1 MPRSD
6 LPRHTSASQLAT
18 YASCPRRYELR
29 YVLKVE
35 PERRGTG
42 LALGSAV
49 HGGVQWWFEQRAAG
63 DQPDVEQ
70 ALRIFHADLGAGLA
84 YGNIDW
90 RDTTHDELRQDGE
103 RLVRAFL
110 LEHADLAVRAVEVP
124 FEMSIIDPVTG
135 RHMPRQVVGYFDM
148 ELASGN
154 VLELKTARAA
164 YSDEIALATNLQF
177 AAYRTAARY
186 AGVDVEVYALV
197 RTKAPKVQHVVL
209 PHDRRVSRW
218 FMHAATSIEHAILA
232 GHYPPAPSPTSCGMC
247 EHQRTCLGIGVE
259 NTEVSDAE
267 AA

>member
-1 MPRSD
+1 MPPSD
-6 LPRHTSASQLAT
+6 LPKHTSASQLST

-63 DQPDVEQ
+63 EQPDVEQ
-70 ALRIFHADLGAGLA
+70 ALRIFRADLGAGLA
-84 YGNIDW
+84 YSNIDW
-90 RDTTHDELRQDGE
+90 RGTTHDQLRQDGE

-110 LEHADLAVRAVEVP
+110 HEHGDLDVRAVEVP
-124 FEMSIIDPVTG
+124 YEMAIVDPVTG
-135 RHMPRQVVGYFDM
+135 QHLPRALVGYLDM

-154 VLELKTARAA
+154 IIELKTARAA
-164 YSDEIALATNLQF
+164 YSEIALATNLQF
-177 AAYRTAARY
+177 AAYRTAGRY

-197 RTKAPKVQHVVL
+197 RTKTPKIQHVVL
-209 PHDRRVSRW
+209 PHDHRVSRW
-218 FMHAATSIEHAILA
+218 FMHAAASIERAILA
-232 GHYPPAPSPTSCGMC
+232 GHFPPAPSPTSCGVC
-247 EHQRTCLGIGVE
+247 EFQRTCLGIGVE
-259 NTEVSDAE
+259 STEVSDAE